1 MKKEQNLNNA
11 ETQALNIPVV
21 RRSRLSPED
30 IFLKD
35 IKSLINNLLID
46 NPNYNNDYYF
56 EESDTRNTLKLIKDT
71 KERAKFILER
81 IDNIDHL
88 VKME

>member
-1 MKKEQNLNNA
+1 MSKKQNFKKA

-46 NPNYNNDYYF
+46 NPNYKNDYYF
-56 EESDTRNTLKLIKDT
+56 KESDTMNTIKLIKDT
-71 KERAKFILER
+71 KDRAKYILER

>member
-1 MKKEQNLNNA
+1 MEEAENLNNA

-35 IKSLINNLLID
+35 IKSLINNILID
-46 NPNYNNDYYF
+46 NPNYKNDYYF
-56 EESDTRNTLKLIKDT
+56 KESDTMNTLKLIKDT
-71 KERAKFILER
+71 KDRAEYILER

>member
-1 MKKEQNLNNA
+1 MNKEQVSNNA
-11 ETQALNIPVV
+11 ETQQLNIAGV

-35 IKSLINNLLID
+35 IKSLINNFFVD

-56 EESDTRNTLKLIKDT
+56 KESDTMNTLRLIKDT
-71 KERAKFILER
+71 KDRAKYILER

>member
-1 MKKEQNLNNA
+1 MKKEQNLQ
-11 ETQALNIPVV
+11 EPQKQALNIPVV

-35 IKSLINNLLID
+35 IKSLINNFFID

-56 EESDTRNTLKLIKDT
+56 KESDTMNTLKLIKDT
-71 KERAKFILER
+71 KERAKYILER

>member
-1 MKKEQNLNNA
+1 MTETENLNTT
-11 ETQALNIPVV
+11 ETQTLNIPVV
-21 RRSRLSPED
+21 RRNRLSPED

-35 IKSLINNLLID
+35 IKSLINNFFID

-56 EESDTRNTLKLIKDT
+56 KESDTMNTLKLIKDT
-71 KERAKFILER
+71 K
-81 IDNIDHL
+81 DL

>member
-1 MKKEQNLNNA
+1 MKKEQNLNTA

-46 NPNYNNDYYF
+46 NPNYKNDYYF
-56 EESDTRNTLKLIKDT
+56 KESDTMNTLKLIKDT
-71 KERAKFILER
+71 KDRAEYILER
-81 IDNIDHL
+81 IDKIDHL